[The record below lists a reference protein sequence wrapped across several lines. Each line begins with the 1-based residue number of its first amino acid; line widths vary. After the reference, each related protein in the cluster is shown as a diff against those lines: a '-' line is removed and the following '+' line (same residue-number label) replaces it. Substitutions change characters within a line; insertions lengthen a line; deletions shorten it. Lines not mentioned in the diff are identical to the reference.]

1 MPTQPSLGPLSTNAY
16 SAGLDM
22 RSRYGK
28 EYKRT
33 FYGLSDALG
42 GHANLQPWQRILV
55 ERTAELTVRARMIF
69 DRSIQ
74 EDGDLSIEADRRFKW
89 FNGLIRQNLITLGF
103 RADTGTGRPR
113 KKVNPATTDPAT
125 PAPKPTPSLED
136 LMRQNRRKD
145 DGSRPI

>member
-42 GHANLQPWQRILV
+42 GHENLEPWQRILV

-69 DRSIQ
+69 DRCIQ
-74 EDGDLSIEADRRFKW
+74 TEGEIPTEEDRKMHW
-89 FNGLIRQNLITLGF
+89 YNNVIRKNLEQLGF
-103 RADTGTGRPR
+103 RADTRTGTPR
-113 KKVNPATTDPAT
+113 KKAPKATTDPAT
-125 PAPKPTPSLED
+125 PAPPPTRSLED

-145 DGSRPI
+145 DASRPI